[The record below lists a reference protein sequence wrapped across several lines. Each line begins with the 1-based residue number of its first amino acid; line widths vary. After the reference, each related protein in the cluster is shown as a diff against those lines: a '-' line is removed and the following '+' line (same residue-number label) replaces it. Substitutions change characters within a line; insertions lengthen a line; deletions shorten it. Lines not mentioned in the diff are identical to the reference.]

1 MVGATAWGST
11 PFLFR
16 QQGKV
21 LSGYGLLG
29 SLIDLGLDGIY
40 GINDFTD
47 ARSVRYVWEGMACK
61 SLYPLSEETTVSLI
75 FPVLYLVNEIILA
88 VNIVPFHNIHF
99 LHMIFLFVVLRTTY
113 SSCKLR
119 RGLEALLPAAT

>member
-29 SLIDLGLDGIY
+29 SLIDLGLDGTYMGSMGGHGVQEFI
-40 GINDFTD
+40 
-47 ARSVRYVWEGMACK
+47 
-61 SLYPLSEETTVSLI
+61 P
-75 FPVLYLVNEIILA
+75 
-88 VNIVPFHNIHF
+88 PF
-99 LHMIFLFVVLRTTY
+99 
-113 SSCKLR
+113 
-119 RGLEALLPAAT
+119 